1 MNNMDEKITKIDHDH
16 NELITQAK
24 NSLLDNNKTF
34 INDIN
39 EVGNTLKLDDTDKR
53 YNTLLQVKELINNL
67 TKEILETKNE
77 EEIIKLRKKLNYYIG
92 KVRKELEKRNI
103 TQNDYQKYIDST
115 NNFRKEVSRYLRY
128 EKRNSNIL
136 KLNDDYEKIDTLSKD
151 ELKDFKRR
159 VNLENNYNK
168 RNLVAKEEIKEE
180 KPIKPVNTHF
190 YFENFKNIDEYVLSK
205 INMFNNQYHIEPA
218 NAYHNKT
225 FKNLRI
231 FFKNIPVYRYNKSK
245 VNTMMRDVYYYRG
258 GELVGYLE
266 YVKEH
271 NSLFKVFAKVL
282 NRAVIDNDIDIY
294 STNNPYAL
302 KWIKD
307 YCDKNKL
314 EINYSDETKVLKK
327 D

>member
-1 MNNMDEKITKIDHDH
+1 MNNMDEKITKINSDH
-16 NELITQAK
+16 NELIAQTK
-24 NSLLDNNKTF
+24 SSLLDNKKDFVNSL
-34 INDIN
+34 N

-53 YNTLLQVKELINNL
+53 YITLLQIKELIDNL

-77 EEIIKLRKKLNYYIG
+77 EEIIKLRKKLNYYIS
-92 KVRKELEKRNI
+92 KVRKELEKRNVSSLV
-103 TQNDYQKYIDST
+103 YQKYIDST
-115 NNFRKEVSRYLRY
+115 NSFRKDVSRYLRY
-128 EKRNSNIL
+128 EKRNSNIVTI
-136 KLNDDYEKIDTLSKD
+136 NDDYEKIDTLSKD

-168 RNLVAKEEIKEE
+168 RNLLVKEE

-218 NAYHNKT
+218 NAYHKKT
-225 FKNLRI
+225 FKNLRV
-231 FFKNIPVYRYNKSK
+231 FFKNIPIYRYNKSK
-245 VNTMMRDVYYYRG
+245 AYTIIKDLPYYRG

-271 NSLFKVFAKVL
+271 NSLFKVLNKVL
-282 NRAVIDNDIDIY
+282 NRTVIDNNIDIY
-294 STNNPYAL
+294 SSNNPYAL

-307 YCDKNKL
+307 YCDKNEL
-314 EINYSDETKVLKK
+314 EISYSNEAKILKK